1 MMFVFPILNHSSCDM
16 NFKSTYQR
24 ISLTLVPFSL
34 LIQCFKLCTV
44 CLHLQATSQQ
54 LLAEVLKELGKKTGA
69 SSCW

>member
-1 MMFVFPILNHSSCDM
+1 M
-16 NFKSTYQR
+16 
-24 ISLTLVPFSL
+24 LVPFSL
-34 LIQCFKLCTV
+34 LIQCFKLCAV